1 MADDKPRKRL
11 PVLGATS
18 QDEARPRWHW
28 SVIVALGTLFG
39 WLLLEMLVAGRLAE
53 PLAAAGRPTSAAAIH
68 LLALALPAG
77 GAGALAGRVGKRAK
91 LVDASGGAVGLVLL
105 VSLLAYLRVGAHE
118 LWIIASALAGAAA
131 AAGSAIGFTLG
142 RRRPAPEA

>member
-1 MADDKPRKRL
+1 VADEKPRKRL

-39 WLLLEMLVAGRLAE
+39 WLLLEMIAAGPLAE
-53 PLAAAGRPTSAAAIH
+53 PLAVGGRHTSAAAIH
-68 LLALALPAG
+68 LAALALPAV
-77 GAGALAGRVGKRAK
+77 GAGALAGRVGKRARMI
-91 LVDASGGAVGLVLL
+91 DAVGGAVGLIAL
-105 VSLLAYLRVGAHE
+105 VSILAFVRVGAE
-118 LWIIASALAGAAA
+118 GLWLVASALAASAAA
-131 AAGSAIGFTLG
+131 IGSAIGFALG